1 MKRKPKARAKV
12 RMPKNAEERFEK
24 AAYDDLCTF
33 TTGRKVDAALK
44 WSKKIGEPIKPRKK

>member
-1 MKRKPKARAKV
+1 
-12 RMPKNAEERFEK
+12 MPKNAEERFEK